1 MLTVVLGG
9 ARSGKSA
16 YAQSLLTGQVVFVAT
31 APIDANDPE
40 MAERIARHRAGR
52 PPHWTTVEA
61 PLDLVETVRSV
72 EPLDAAVLVDCVT
85 LWVSNLLYE
94 HRGLDRM
101 KRESLILT
109 EAQAFGELGRGRE
122 IVAVTNEVG
131 SGLVPETE
139 VGREFRDL
147 QGRVNQ
153 ILAGAASRVVL
164 MAAGIPLA
172 IKS

>member
-1 MLTVVLGG
+1 VLTLVLGG

-16 YAQSLLTGQVVFVAT
+16 HAQSLVSGTVVYVAT
-31 APIDANDPE
+31 APADANDPE
-40 MAERIARHRAGR
+40 MVARIARHRAGR
-52 PPHWTTVEA
+52 PAGWKTIEA
-61 PLDLVETVRSV
+61 PLDLVGAVRGA
-72 EPLDAAVLVDCVT
+72 EPKDASILVDCVT
-85 LWVSNLLYE
+85 LWVSNLVYE
-94 HRGLDRM
+94 HRRLDGTA
-101 KRESLILT
+101 RESLILGAAT
-109 EAQAFGELGRGRE
+109 AFGDLGRARE

>member
-1 MLTVVLGG
+1 MLTLVLGG

-16 YAQSLLTGQVVFVAT
+16 YAQSLLSGRVVFVAT
-31 APIDANDPE
+31 APAQAEDPE
-40 MAERIARHRAGR
+40 MAARIARHRASR
-52 PPHWTTVEA
+52 PPHWKTLEA
-61 PLDLVETVRSV
+61 PLDLLEAVRSA
-72 EPLDAAVLVDCVT
+72 EPQDAAILVDCVT
-85 LWVSNLLYE
+85 LWVSNLLYT
-94 HRGLDRM
+94 HRGLDRRE
-101 KRESLILT
+101 RESRILGA
-109 EAQAFGELGRGRE
+109 AQAFGGLGHRRE